1 MPRKTLETLTPAEV
15 SLALRVNKIHG
26 EAIQQACDRATARG
40 LTDEEL
46 QREVD
51 DEDSVF
57 WEDVDAIF
65 TDLIPS
71 ALVS

>member
-1 MPRKTLETLTPAEV
+1 MNDLGGK
-15 SLALRVNKIHG
+15 ALI
-26 EAIQQACDRATARG
+26 EACDRATARG

-57 WEDVDAIF
+57 WEDVDAIIA
-65 TDLIPS
+65 DQHQS
-71 ALVS
+71 SRVS

>member
-1 MPRKTLETLTPAEV
+1 MPPKTLTPAEIAFE
-15 SLALRVNKIHG
+15 LRMNDLGGKALI
-26 EAIQQACDRATARG
+26 EACDRATARG

-57 WEDVDAIF
+57 WEDVDAIIA
-65 TDLIPS
+65 DQHQS
-71 ALVS
+71 SRVS